1 MKPFIAIVLGLT
13 MASTTASSDAPQ
25 VDCPTG
31 TCPMVQAPKTP
42 VASSVKSVASAP
54 VKVVRSVRSNQP
66 VRSFFKLV
74 FRRR

>member
-13 MASTTASSDAPQ
+13 MASTTASSDAPR
-25 VDCPTG
+25 VDCPSG
-31 TCPMVQAPKTP
+31 TCPLVQAPQASI
-42 VASSVKSVASAP
+42 ASSVKSVASAP

-66 VRSFFKLV
+66 VRSFFRRV

>member
-1 MKPFIAIVLGLT
+1 
-13 MASTTASSDAPQ
+13 
-25 VDCPTG
+25 
-31 TCPMVQAPKTP
+31 MVQAPKTP

-66 VRSFFKLV
+66 VRSFFKRV